1 MFLFDVHTHTAEV
14 SPCGVLTAEETV
26 ANYVSLGYHGIVVT
40 DHFNSWVLS
49 RLPGS
54 TWAEKIESYT
64 TGYRR
69 ALAAGQKAGLTV
81 LFGMEMKAADYAYNE
96 YLVYGISPDD
106 LAAQELLYDRPLSEI
121 TAVVHA
127 CGGLIFQAH
136 PFRNGMQLS
145 PAEDLD
151 GIEAYNG
158 NPRHNSSNDV
168 AIQTAKQC
176 GCLMVSGSDSH
187 QVEDAGHG
195 GLVLFE
201 RPETSEDL
209 VRILRSNHYALIAN
223 PEKM

>member
-40 DHFNSWVLS
+40 DHFNSWVLI

-106 LAAQELLYDRPLSEI
+106 LAAQ
-121 TAVVHA
+121 
-127 CGGLIFQAH
+127 
-136 PFRNGMQLS
+136 
-145 PAEDLD
+145 D
-151 GIEAYNG
+151 GRG
-158 NPRHNSSNDV
+158 
-168 AIQTAKQC
+168 
-176 GCLMVSGSDSH
+176 
-187 QVEDAGHG
+187 
-195 GLVLFE
+195 
-201 RPETSEDL
+201 
-209 VRILRSNHYALIAN
+209 
-223 PEKM
+223 

>member
-1 MFLFDVHTHTAEV
+1 
-14 SPCGVLTAEETV
+14 
-26 ANYVSLGYHGIVVT
+26 
-40 DHFNSWVLS
+40 
-49 RLPGS
+49 
-54 TWAEKIESYT
+54 
-64 TGYRR
+64 
-69 ALAAGQKAGLTV
+69 
-81 LFGMEMKAADYAYNE
+81 
-96 YLVYGISPDD
+96 
-106 LAAQELLYDRPLSEI
+106 
-121 TAVVHA
+121 
-127 CGGLIFQAH
+127 
-136 PFRNGMQLS
+136 MQLS

-168 AIQTAKQC
+168 AIQTAKQR